1 MFIKK
6 SQSVNFLLN
15 TFYLNKKSMIYTWN
29 KVNVMELLSGNP
41 HIAEIGRNWKN
52 EWYV

>member
-6 SQSVNFLLN
+6 NSKCKFLLN

-41 HIAEIGRNWKN
+41 HIAEIGRNWED